1 MTEMLEDLVLL
12 AFYLSAFFLVLGVGG
27 FLLEVVVPRVP
38 FLSRWLDKWIPDND
52 FEEDDER

>member
-38 FLSRWLDKWIPDND
+38 FLSHWLDKWIPDDD
-52 FEEDDER
+52 FEEDDE